1 MVLFLIVTEIYISLI
16 VNMIY
21 RFNIFSSQ
29 DLIIQPVRFALEH
42 YRKLNEAAKK
52 ASEEAEAALEPTVE
66 EEELQIER
74 PNSRLSRENSKKVVQ
89 KTESSFSI
97 GSRAS
102 SRISMYRSSTCDYGD
117 GTELDTETEVDV
129 SERTSRFK
137 IATDIHISPSRRNSS
152 ERRSSVGGRSSCERT
167 VSPRT
172 LEERLLPHAEAKN
185 EPEDGE
191 VLPKK
196 SEKESLF
203 ARFRIFSERLSSSDK
218 ERTSNGSTMMSSRST
233 RCKQSGLQSVLKR
246 SRSKSEPTKSRHHR
260 TFHISRPRISFGT
273 NPQKMPCSENMF
285 NNHDKEKAKDKCKES
300 SSEGLISSLEI
311 KTSTSFELVEP
322 KRKPCVASSAQPS
335 PTLSEKCVLVTN
347 SILKHKGFSLSLDV
361 LPRKNGRLRRSAA
374 TETHTPENTPGSSE
388 DNLLEESKRQQVD
401 GAARF
406 SRHQTFF
413 SQTKGVHSPEGLKGF
428 KKKPE
433 STRALLFKSL
443 SFRKKSPTKED
454 EMRHSDSCGPSEE
467 RL

>member
-1 MVLFLIVTEIYISLI
+1 MHYYI
-16 VNMIY
+16 
-21 RFNIFSSQ
+21 FQ
-29 DLIIQPVRFALEH
+29 ELIIQPVRYALDH

-52 ASEEAEAALEPTVE
+52 AAEEQETTLEPAIE
-66 EEELQIER
+66 EEELQVER
-74 PNSRLSRENSKKVVQ
+74 PNSCLSRENSKKVVQ
-89 KTESSFSI
+89 TESSFSI

-117 GTELDTETEVDV
+117 GGELDTETEVDV

-191 VLPKK
+191 VHPKK

-218 ERTSNGSTMMSSRST
+218 ERTSNGSTMMGSRST
-233 RCKQSGLQSVLKR
+233 RCKQGGLQSVLKR

-273 NPQKMPCSENMF
+273 NPQKTQCGENMF
-285 NNHDKEKAKDKCKES
+285 NNHEKEKARDKCKES

-311 KTSTSFELVEP
+311 KTSTSFELIEP
-322 KRKPCVASSAQPS
+322 KKKPCVSSSAQPS

-374 TETHTPENTPGSSE
+374 TETHTTENTPGGSE
-388 DNLLEESKRQQVD
+388 DNLLEETKKQQVD
-401 GAARF
+401 GEVRF
-406 SRHQTFF
+406 IRHQPML
-413 SQTKGVHSPEGLKGF
+413 SHTKGVQSTEGIKGLK
-428 KKKPE
+428 KKQE

-443 SFRKKSPTKED
+443 SFRKKSPTKDD
-454 EMRHSDSCGPSEE
+454 EMRPGDSCGPSEE